1 MIRWQ
6 KYKKYSETANKI
18 CIFAEKAVLLLPKK
32 GRLNGIMPEIVLH
45 YIWEKCLWAG
55 YEQQTTDGKT
65 VEILSVGEHNR
76 DAGPDYSHA
85 RVRIDGKEWIGNIEI
100 HVCSS
105 DWTKHRHHL
114 DKAYDNIILHV
125 VRTADKPVYNSQ
137 GELVP
142 QCELNYPSDK
152 DYLSGLF
159 AAAQQMDSAVA
170 RIGCAEQLLH
180 DPQLLTE
187 GWRKTLLQKRM
198 ECKRASI
205 TRLLEITKGS
215 WEHALYISLA
225 RNFGFHTNSVPFE
238 ELAINTPLS
247 YLQKHRNSLFQLT
260 ALLMGQAGLIGD
272 ALDLQ
277 KEYVFLRAK
286 FGLTPL
292 DASVWKHAR
301 MRPQNNPE
309 LRIRQFAQL
318 IYQSENL
325 LSKILDTDD
334 LKQLESLFLVDKMGK
349 SSIDIL
355 LINTVIPYK
364 YAYALSRHNTAQ
376 AEQALRLMEKI
387 APENNT
393 IVRQWRVLGQEV
405 KNAADTQALLH
416 LYQNYCQHHECI
428 NCEVGYKIFENRQ
441 LTLF

>member
-1 MIRWQ
+1 
-6 KYKKYSETANKI
+6 
-18 CIFAEKAVLLLPKK
+18 
-32 GRLNGIMPEIVLH
+32 MPEIILH
-45 YIWEKCLWAG
+45 YIWEHCLWAG
-55 YEQQTTDGKT
+55 FDQYTTDGKK

-85 RVRIDGKEWIGNIEI
+85 RIRIDGHEWVGNIEI

-105 DWTKHRHHL
+105 DWTKHHHHL

-125 VRTADKPVYNSQ
+125 VRTADKPIYNSK

-152 DYLSGLF
+152 DYLSALF
-159 AAAQQMDSAVA
+159 ESAQRMDSAIA

-180 DPQLLTE
+180 DPRLLTE
-187 GWRKTLLQKRM
+187 GWRKTLLCKRL

-260 ALLMGQAGLIGD
+260 ALLLGQAGLVQEPE
-272 ALDLQ
+272 LQ
-277 KEYVFLRAK
+277 KEYDFLRVK

-292 DASVWKHAR
+292 EGSIWKHAR
-301 MRPQNNPE
+301 LRPQNSPE

-318 IYQSENL
+318 MHQSENL

-334 LKQLESLFLVDKMGK
+334 LKELEVLFAVPQMGK
-349 SSIDIL
+349 SSVDIL

-364 YAYALSRHNTAQ
+364 YAYALHQNNPVK
-376 AEQALRLMEKI
+376 AEQAMRLMEKI
-387 APENNT
+387 PAENNT

>member
-1 MIRWQ
+1 
-6 KYKKYSETANKI
+6 
-18 CIFAEKAVLLLPKK
+18 
-32 GRLNGIMPEIVLH
+32 MPEILLH
-45 YIWEKCLWAG
+45 YIWEHRLWAG
-55 YEQQTTDGKT
+55 LAQQTTDGQT

-85 RVRIDGKEWIGNIEI
+85 RVRIDGREWAGNIEI

-114 DKAYDNIILHV
+114 DKAYDSVILHI
-125 VRTADKPVYNSQ
+125 VRTADKPVYNSR

-142 QCELNYPSDK
+142 QCELQYPSDK
-152 DYLSGLF
+152 DYLSGLLQ
-159 AAAQQMDSAVA
+159 AAQQMDSAFS

-180 DPQLLTE
+180 DPQLLTD
-187 GWRKTLLQKRM
+187 GWRKVLLRKRLD
-198 ECKRASI
+198 CKRASI
-205 TRLLEITKGS
+205 ERILDITRGS

-260 ALLMGQAGLIGD
+260 ALLLGQAGLIDGD
-272 ALDLQ
+272 EQLK
-277 KEYVFLRAK
+277 KEYDFLRTK
-286 FGLTPL
+286 FSLTPL
-292 DASVWKHAR
+292 DASIWKHAR
-301 MRPQNNPE
+301 IRPQNNPE

-318 IYQSENL
+318 LYQSDGL
-325 LSKILDTDD
+325 LSKILDIKE
-334 LKQLESLFLVDKMGK
+334 LKNLIHLFEWTTEAGIAPLGR

-364 YAYALSRHNTAQ
+364 YAYALHRNAHTEAEDALAQ
-376 AEQALRLMEKI
+376 MEQI
-387 APENNT
+387 GPENNT
-393 IVRQWRVLGQEV
+393 IVRQWRTLGQTV

-416 LYQNYCQHHECI
+416 LYQNYCQHQECI
-428 NCEVGYKIFENRQ
+428 HCEVGYKIFQDRQ
-441 LTLF
+441 LKLF

>member
-1 MIRWQ
+1 
-6 KYKKYSETANKI
+6 
-18 CIFAEKAVLLLPKK
+18 
-32 GRLNGIMPEIVLH
+32 MPEIVLH
-45 YIWEKCLWAG
+45 YIWEHCLWAG
-55 YEQQTTDGKT
+55 FEQYTTDGKK

-85 RVRIDGKEWIGNIEI
+85 RIRIDGHEWVGNIEI
-100 HVCSS
+100 HVCAS
-105 DWTKHRHHL
+105 DWTKHHHHL

-125 VRTADKPVYNSQ
+125 VRTADKPIYNSK
-137 GELVP
+137 GELVL

-152 DYLSGLF
+152 DYLSALF
-159 AAAQQMDSAVA
+159 ESAQRMDSAIA

-180 DPQLLTE
+180 DPRLLTE
-187 GWRKTLLQKRM
+187 GWRKTLLCKRL

-247 YLQKHRNSLFQLT
+247 CLQKHRNSLFQLT
-260 ALLMGQAGLIGD
+260 ALLLGQAGLVQEPE
-272 ALDLQ
+272 LQ
-277 KEYVFLRAK
+277 KEYDFLRVK

-292 DASVWKHAR
+292 EGSIWKHAR
-301 MRPQNNPE
+301 LRPQNSPE

-318 IYQSENL
+318 MHQSENL

-334 LKQLESLFLVDKMGK
+334 LKELEVLFAVPQMGK
-349 SSIDIL
+349 SSVDIL

-364 YAYALSRHNTAQ
+364 YAYALHQNNPVK
-376 AEQALRLMEKI
+376 AEQAMRLMEKI
-387 APENNT
+387 PAENNT

>member
-1 MIRWQ
+1 
-6 KYKKYSETANKI
+6 
-18 CIFAEKAVLLLPKK
+18 
-32 GRLNGIMPEIVLH
+32 MPEIILH
-45 YIWEKCLWAG
+45 YIWEHCLWAG
-55 YEQQTTDGKT
+55 FDQYTTDGMK

-85 RVRIDGKEWIGNIEI
+85 RIRIDGHEWVGNIEI
-100 HVCSS
+100 HVCAS
-105 DWTKHRHHL
+105 DWTKHHHHL

-125 VRTADKPVYNSQ
+125 VRTADKPIYNSK

-152 DYLSGLF
+152 DYLSALF
-159 AAAQQMDSAVA
+159 ESAQRMDSAIA

-180 DPQLLTE
+180 DPRLLTE
-187 GWRKTLLQKRM
+187 GWRKTLLCKRL

-260 ALLMGQAGLIGD
+260 ALLLGQAGLVQEPE
-272 ALDLQ
+272 LQ
-277 KEYVFLRAK
+277 KEYDFLRVK

-292 DASVWKHAR
+292 EGSIWKHAR
-301 MRPQNNPE
+301 LRPQNSPE

-318 IYQSENL
+318 MHQSENL

-334 LKQLESLFLVDKMGK
+334 LKELEVLFAVPQMGK
-349 SSIDIL
+349 SSVDIL

-364 YAYALSRHNTAQ
+364 YAYALHQNNPVK
-376 AEQALRLMEKI
+376 AEQAMRLMEKI
-387 APENNT
+387 PAENNT

>member
-1 MIRWQ
+1 
-6 KYKKYSETANKI
+6 
-18 CIFAEKAVLLLPKK
+18 
-32 GRLNGIMPEIVLH
+32 MPEIVLH
-45 YIWEKCLWAG
+45 YIWEHCLWAG
-55 YEQQTTDGKT
+55 FEQQTTDGKR
-65 VEILSVGEHNR
+65 VEIVSVGEHNR

-85 RVRIDGKEWIGNIEI
+85 RIRIDGKEWCGNIEI
-100 HVCSS
+100 HVSSS
-105 DWTKHRHHL
+105 DWLRHKHQL

-125 VRTADKPVYNSQ
+125 VRTADKPIYNSK

-142 QCELNYPSDK
+142 QCELNYASDK
-152 DYLSGLF
+152 DYLSELF
-159 AAAQQMDSAVA
+159 AAAQQMDSAVG
-170 RIGCAEQLLH
+170 RIGCAEQLVH
-180 DPQLLTE
+180 DPKLLTE
-187 GWRKTLLQKRM
+187 GWRKTLLYKRL

-205 TRLLEITKGS
+205 ERLLEITKGS

-247 YLQKHRNSLFQLT
+247 CLQKHRNSLFQLT
-260 ALLMGQAGLIGD
+260 ALLMGQAGLIGVSGLED
-272 ALDLQ
+272 EGISGLA
-277 KEYVFLRAK
+277 KEYAFMQAK
-286 FGLTPL
+286 FGLTPM

-301 MRPQNNPE
+301 LRPQNSPE
-309 LRIRQFAQL
+309 LRIQQFAQL
-318 IYQSENL
+318 MHQSEHL

-334 LKQLESLFLVDKMGK
+334 LKELSKLFDCGLGQ

-364 YAYALSRHNTAQ
+364 YAYAKHLHKEIDAYG
-376 AEQALRLMEKI
+376 LMTQI

-441 LTLF
+441 LSLF

>member
-1 MIRWQ
+1 
-6 KYKKYSETANKI
+6 
-18 CIFAEKAVLLLPKK
+18 
-32 GRLNGIMPEIVLH
+32 MPEIVLH
-45 YIWEKCLWAG
+45 YIWEHCLWAG
-55 YEQQTTDGKT
+55 FEQYTTDGKK

-85 RVRIDGKEWIGNIEI
+85 RIRIDGKEWVGNIEI
-100 HVCSS
+100 HVCAS
-105 DWTKHRHHL
+105 DWTKHHHHL

-125 VRTADKPVYNSQ
+125 VRTADKPIYNSK

-152 DYLSGLF
+152 DYLSALF
-159 AAAQQMDSAVA
+159 ESAQRMDSAIA

-180 DPQLLTE
+180 DPRLLTE
-187 GWRKTLLQKRM
+187 GWRKTLLCKRL

-247 YLQKHRNSLFQLT
+247 CLQKHRNSLFQLT
-260 ALLMGQAGLIGD
+260 ALLLGQAGLVQEPE
-272 ALDLQ
+272 LQ
-277 KEYVFLRAK
+277 KEYDFLRVK

-292 DASVWKHAR
+292 EGSIWKHAR
-301 MRPQNNPE
+301 LRPQNSPE

-318 IYQSENL
+318 MHQSENL

-334 LKQLESLFLVDKMGK
+334 LKELEVLFAVPQMGK
-349 SSIDIL
+349 SSVDIL

-364 YAYALSRHNTAQ
+364 YAYALHQNNPVK

-387 APENNT
+387 PAENNT

>member
-1 MIRWQ
+1 
-6 KYKKYSETANKI
+6 
-18 CIFAEKAVLLLPKK
+18 
-32 GRLNGIMPEIVLH
+32 MPEIVLH
-45 YIWEKCLWAG
+45 YIWEHCLWAG
-55 YEQQTTDGKT
+55 FEQYTTDGKK

-85 RVRIDGKEWIGNIEI
+85 RIRIDGHEWVGNIEI

-105 DWTKHRHHL
+105 DWTKHHHHL

-125 VRTADKPVYNSQ
+125 VRTADKPIYNSK

-152 DYLSGLF
+152 DYLSALF
-159 AAAQQMDSAVA
+159 ESAQRMDSAIA

-180 DPQLLTE
+180 DPRLLTE
-187 GWRKTLLQKRM
+187 GWRKTLLCKRL

-247 YLQKHRNSLFQLT
+247 CLQKHRNSLFQLT
-260 ALLMGQAGLIGD
+260 ALLLGQAGLVQEPE
-272 ALDLQ
+272 LQ
-277 KEYVFLRAK
+277 KEYDFLRVK
-286 FGLTPL
+286 FGLTPMEG
-292 DASVWKHAR
+292 SIWKHAR
-301 MRPQNNPE
+301 LRPQNSPE

-318 IYQSENL
+318 MHQSENL

-334 LKQLESLFLVDKMGK
+334 LKELEVLFAVPQMGK
-349 SSIDIL
+349 SSVDIL

-364 YAYALSRHNTAQ
+364 YAYALHQNNPVK
-376 AEQALRLMEKI
+376 AEQAMRLMEKI
-387 APENNT
+387 PAENNT

>member
-1 MIRWQ
+1 
-6 KYKKYSETANKI
+6 
-18 CIFAEKAVLLLPKK
+18 
-32 GRLNGIMPEIVLH
+32 MPEIILH
-45 YIWEKCLWAG
+45 YIWEHCLWAG
-55 YEQQTTDGKT
+55 FEQYTTDGKK

-85 RVRIDGKEWIGNIEI
+85 RIRIDGHEWVGNIEI
-100 HVCSS
+100 HVCAS
-105 DWTKHRHHL
+105 DWTKHHHHL

-125 VRTADKPVYNSQ
+125 VRTADKPIYNSK

-142 QCELNYPSDK
+142 QCELNYPGDK
-152 DYLSGLF
+152 DYLSALF
-159 AAAQQMDSAVA
+159 ESAQRMDSAIA

-180 DPQLLTE
+180 DPRLLTE
-187 GWRKTLLQKRM
+187 GWRKTLLCKRL

-247 YLQKHRNSLFQLT
+247 CLQKHRNSLFQLT
-260 ALLMGQAGLIGD
+260 ALLLGQAGLVQEPE
-272 ALDLQ
+272 LQ
-277 KEYVFLRAK
+277 KEYDFLRVK

-292 DASVWKHAR
+292 EGSIWKHAR
-301 MRPQNNPE
+301 LRPQNSPE

-318 IYQSENL
+318 MHQSENL

-334 LKQLESLFLVDKMGK
+334 LKELEVLFAVPQMGK
-349 SSIDIL
+349 SSVDIL

-364 YAYALSRHNTAQ
+364 YAYALHQNNPVK

-387 APENNT
+387 PAENNT

>member
-1 MIRWQ
+1 M
-6 KYKKYSETANKI
+6 A
-18 CIFAEKAVLLLPKK
+18 
-32 GRLNGIMPEIVLH
+32 
-45 YIWEKCLWAG
+45 
-55 YEQQTTDGKT
+55 QQTTDGRK

-85 RVRIDGKEWIGNIEI
+85 RVLIDDKEWVGNIEI
-100 HVCSS
+100 HVSSS
-105 DWTKHRHHL
+105 DWIKHHHHL
-114 DKAYDNIILHV
+114 DKAYDNVILHV
-125 VRTADKPVYNSQ
+125 VRTADKPVYNTR

-142 QCELNYPSDK
+142 QCELQYPGDT

-159 AAAQQMDSAVA
+159 AAAKQMDSAVA

-180 DPQLLTE
+180 DPGLLTD
-187 GWRKTLLQKRM
+187 GWRMTLLRKRL

-205 TRLLEITKGS
+205 MRLLEITKGS

-225 RNFGFHTNSVPFE
+225 RNFGFHTNSLPFE
-238 ELAINTPLS
+238 QLAINTPLS

-260 ALLMGQAGLIGD
+260 ALLMGQAGLID
-272 ALDLQ
+272 EQTMQ
-277 KEYVFLRAK
+277 KEYDFLRIK
-286 FGLTPL
+286 FDLTPM
-292 DASVWKHAR
+292 DSTIWKHAR
-301 MRPQNNPE
+301 LRPQNSPE

-318 IYQSENL
+318 LYQSENL

-334 LKQLESLFLVDKMGK
+334 LNSLHQLFAVDKMGG

-364 YAYALSRHNTAQ
+364 YAYALHRNNPLE
-376 AEQALRLMEKI
+376 AEQAMSLMELI

-393 IVRQWRVLGQEV
+393 IIRQWRVLGQAV
-405 KNAADTQALLH
+405 RNAADTQALLH

-428 NCEVGYKIFENRQ
+428 NCEVGYAIFNDRQ
-441 LTLF
+441 LKLF

>member
-1 MIRWQ
+1 
-6 KYKKYSETANKI
+6 
-18 CIFAEKAVLLLPKK
+18 
-32 GRLNGIMPEIVLH
+32 MPEIVLH
-45 YIWEKCLWAG
+45 YIWEHCLWAG
-55 YEQQTTDGKT
+55 FEQYTTDGKK

-85 RVRIDGKEWIGNIEI
+85 RIRIDGHEWVGNIEI
-100 HVCSS
+100 HVCAS
-105 DWTKHRHHL
+105 DWTKHHHHL

-125 VRTADKPVYNSQ
+125 VRTADKPIYNSK

-152 DYLSGLF
+152 DYLSALF
-159 AAAQQMDSAVA
+159 ESAQRMDSAIA

-180 DPQLLTE
+180 DPRLLTE
-187 GWRKTLLQKRM
+187 GWRKTLLCKRL

-247 YLQKHRNSLFQLT
+247 CLQKHRNSLFQLT
-260 ALLMGQAGLIGD
+260 ALLLGQAGLVQEPE
-272 ALDLQ
+272 LQ
-277 KEYVFLRAK
+277 KEYDFLRVK

-292 DASVWKHAR
+292 EGSIWKHAR
-301 MRPQNNPE
+301 LRPQNSPE

-318 IYQSENL
+318 MHQSENL

-334 LKQLESLFLVDKMGK
+334 LKELEVLFAVPQMGK
-349 SSIDIL
+349 SSVDIL

-364 YAYALSRHNTAQ
+364 YAYALHQNNPVK

-387 APENNT
+387 PAENNT
-393 IVRQWRVLGQEV
+393 IVRQWRVLGQDV

>member
-1 MIRWQ
+1 
-6 KYKKYSETANKI
+6 
-18 CIFAEKAVLLLPKK
+18 
-32 GRLNGIMPEIVLH
+32 MPEIVLH
-45 YIWEKCLWAG
+45 YIWEHCLWAG
-55 YEQQTTDGKT
+55 FEQYTTDGKK

-85 RVRIDGKEWIGNIEI
+85 RIRIDGHEWVGNIEI
-100 HVCSS
+100 HVCAS
-105 DWTKHRHHL
+105 DWTKHHHHL

-125 VRTADKPVYNSQ
+125 VRTADKPIYNSK

-152 DYLSGLF
+152 DYLSALF
-159 AAAQQMDSAVA
+159 ESAQRMDSAIA

-180 DPQLLTE
+180 DPRLLTE
-187 GWRKTLLQKRM
+187 GWRKTLLCKRL

-247 YLQKHRNSLFQLT
+247 CLQKHRNSLFQLT
-260 ALLMGQAGLIGD
+260 ALLLGQAGLVQEPE
-272 ALDLQ
+272 LQ
-277 KEYVFLRAK
+277 KEYDFLRIK

-292 DASVWKHAR
+292 EGSIWKHAR
-301 MRPQNNPE
+301 LRPQNSPE

-318 IYQSENL
+318 MHQSENL

-334 LKQLESLFLVDKMGK
+334 LKELEMLFAVPQMGK
-349 SSIDIL
+349 SSVDIL

-364 YAYALSRHNTAQ
+364 YAYALHQNNPVK

-387 APENNT
+387 PAENNT

>member
-1 MIRWQ
+1 
-6 KYKKYSETANKI
+6 
-18 CIFAEKAVLLLPKK
+18 
-32 GRLNGIMPEIVLH
+32 MPEIVLH
-45 YIWEKCLWAG
+45 YIWEHCLWAG
-55 YEQQTTDGKT
+55 FEQYTTDGKK

-85 RVRIDGKEWIGNIEI
+85 RIRIDGHEWVGNIEI
-100 HVCSS
+100 HVCAS
-105 DWTKHRHHL
+105 DWTKHHHHL

-125 VRTADKPVYNSQ
+125 VRTADKPIYNSK

-152 DYLSGLF
+152 DYLSALF
-159 AAAQQMDSAVA
+159 ESAQRMDSAIA

-180 DPQLLTE
+180 DPRLLTE
-187 GWRKTLLQKRM
+187 GWRKTLLCKRL

-247 YLQKHRNSLFQLT
+247 CLQKHRNSLFQLT
-260 ALLMGQAGLIGD
+260 ALLLGQAGLVQEPE
-272 ALDLQ
+272 LQ
-277 KEYVFLRAK
+277 KEYDFLRIK

-292 DASVWKHAR
+292 EGSIWKHAR
-301 MRPQNNPE
+301 LRPQNSPE

-318 IYQSENL
+318 MHQSENL

-334 LKQLESLFLVDKMGK
+334 LKELEVLFAVAQMGK
-349 SSIDIL
+349 SSVDIL

-364 YAYALSRHNTAQ
+364 YAYALHQNNPVK

-387 APENNT
+387 PAENNT

>member
-1 MIRWQ
+1 
-6 KYKKYSETANKI
+6 
-18 CIFAEKAVLLLPKK
+18 
-32 GRLNGIMPEIVLH
+32 MPEIVLH
-45 YIWEKCLWAG
+45 YIWEHCLWAG
-55 YEQQTTDGKT
+55 FEQYTTDGKK

-85 RVRIDGKEWIGNIEI
+85 RIRIDGHEWVGNIEI
-100 HVCSS
+100 HVCAS
-105 DWTKHRHHL
+105 DWTKHHHHL

-125 VRTADKPVYNSQ
+125 VRTADKPIYNSK

-152 DYLSGLF
+152 DYLSALF
-159 AAAQQMDSAVA
+159 ESAQRMDSAIA

-180 DPQLLTE
+180 DPRLLTE
-187 GWRKTLLQKRM
+187 GWRKTLLCKRL

-260 ALLMGQAGLIGD
+260 ALLLGQAGLVQEPE
-272 ALDLQ
+272 LQ
-277 KEYVFLRAK
+277 KEYDFLRVK

-292 DASVWKHAR
+292 EGSIWKHAR
-301 MRPQNNPE
+301 LRPQNSPE

-318 IYQSENL
+318 MHQSENL

-334 LKQLESLFLVDKMGK
+334 LKELEVLFAVPQMGK
-349 SSIDIL
+349 SSVDIL

-364 YAYALSRHNTAQ
+364 YAYALHQNNPVK
-376 AEQALRLMEKI
+376 AEQVLRLMEKI
-387 APENNT
+387 PAENNT

>member
-1 MIRWQ
+1 
-6 KYKKYSETANKI
+6 
-18 CIFAEKAVLLLPKK
+18 
-32 GRLNGIMPEIVLH
+32 MPEIILH
-45 YIWEKCLWAG
+45 YIWEHCLWAG
-55 YEQQTTDGKT
+55 FDQYTTDGKK

-85 RVRIDGKEWIGNIEI
+85 RIRIDGHEWVGNIEI
-100 HVCSS
+100 HVCAS
-105 DWTKHRHHL
+105 DWTKHHHHL

-125 VRTADKPVYNSQ
+125 VRTADKPIYNSK

-152 DYLSGLF
+152 DYLSALF
-159 AAAQQMDSAVA
+159 ESAQRMDSAIA

-180 DPQLLTE
+180 DPRLLTE
-187 GWRKTLLQKRM
+187 GWRKTLLCKRL

-260 ALLMGQAGLIGD
+260 ALLLGQAGLVQEPE
-272 ALDLQ
+272 LQ
-277 KEYVFLRAK
+277 KEYDFLRIK

-292 DASVWKHAR
+292 DGSIWKHAR
-301 MRPQNNPE
+301 LRPQNSPE

-318 IYQSENL
+318 MHQSENL

-334 LKQLESLFLVDKMGK
+334 LKELEVLFAVPQMGK
-349 SSIDIL
+349 SSVDIL

-364 YAYALSRHNTAQ
+364 YAYALHQNNPVK

-387 APENNT
+387 PAENNT